1 MNLKSLIREIPDF
14 PAKGISFKDIT
25 TLLKDND
32 ALHEVIKLFKGSF
45 IDKGIS
51 KVIGIESRG
60 FIIGGILAS
69 ELNAG
74 FVPVRKKGKLPGMTI
89 SETYELEYGA
99 DTIEMHLDAVSKNDI
114 VLVHDDLLATGGTA
128 FAVLRML
135 KKLDVSNIYFCFLI
149 DLEIIQTSEKEII
162 YGYNPNVLVK
172 YSD

>member
-60 FIIGGILAS
+60 FIIGGLCS
-69 ELNAG
+69 SKEK
-74 FVPVRKKGKLPGMTI
+74 RKI
-89 SETYELEYGA
+89 ARY
-99 DTIEMHLDAVSKNDI
+99 DN
-114 VLVHDDLLATGGTA
+114 
-128 FAVLRML
+128 FR
-135 KKLDVSNIYFCFLI
+135 NIRIRVWSGHY
-149 DLEIIQTSEKEII
+149 
-162 YGYNPNVLVK
+162 
-172 YSD
+172 

>member
-1 MNLKSLIREIPDF
+1 
-14 PAKGISFKDIT
+14 
-25 TLLKDND
+25 
-32 ALHEVIKLFKGSF
+32 
-45 IDKGIS
+45 
-51 KVIGIESRG
+51 
-60 FIIGGILAS
+60 
-69 ELNAG
+69 
-74 FVPVRKKGKLPGMTI
+74 MTI